1 MASTEV
7 AIRIKNWL
15 APWRQTI
22 ETLAQS
28 ESRLARDLS
37 MAKETEETGALLGR
51 VYVGVNDFV
60 SAQRGLV
67 GGYVG
72 KRITESSIRDF
83 LQGGIED
90 LPREKQLAIFP
101 ALDAASHTVASSDAS
116 ELGAVGETRLE
127 LRQELDTKIE
137 GVETRSVELL
147 DTRVGAVQSQL
158 DSKVDTVELDNL
170 RVELNDRIDS
180 IPTRDVDVLRSRVDE
195 LQVQLDGKVD
205 NTTFDSALASKV
217 DNTVFRPAGLA
228 AGKVNRLEGRIS
240 PP

>member
-1 MASTEV
+1 
-7 AIRIKNWL
+7 
-15 APWRQTI
+15 
-22 ETLAQS
+22 
-28 ESRLARDLS
+28 
-37 MAKETEETGALLGR
+37 
-51 VYVGVNDFV
+51 
-60 SAQRGLV
+60 
-67 GGYVG
+67 
-72 KRITESSIRDF
+72 
-83 LQGGIED
+83 
-90 LPREKQLAIFP
+90 
-101 ALDAASHTVASSDAS
+101 
-116 ELGAVGETRLE
+116 
-127 LRQELDTKIE
+127 
-137 GVETRSVELL
+137 VELL